1 MMGQTIKIFID
12 AHVFDGPFQGTTTFI
27 KGIYTALA
35 QKPGVELYLAAHD
48 VENLRRHFPPSPQI
62 FLIRYKSRSP
72 FRRLGWEIPRLIR
85 RYGIHY
91 AHFQYIV
98 PPLKNCRFIVTTH
111 DVIFSDYPGEFT
123 RTYRIVKKLLY
134 RRSAQ
139 KADLLTTVSE
149 YSRRSIEKHL
159 GINAKQ
165 VHVIPNGVHGKFF
178 DGYDPQ
184 EPLQMLKQKY
194 GLRKFILYV
203 SRMEPRKNHAL
214 LLRSFLD
221 LGLYEQGFHLVL
233 IGAKTLDVPGF
244 DELMN
249 GLPPQIESRI
259 LVLEQATEEEL
270 LLFYQAASL
279 FVYPSRAEGFGIP
292 PLEAAALKRPVVCSS
307 TSAMSEFSF
316 FGEDHVDPDNYELFR
331 NRIAKALADNDQ
343 GRRESVSRLIK
354 DRYCW
359 QRSADKLYKLILEDR
374 EKLN

>member
-1 MMGQTIKIFID
+1 MGQRIKIFID

-35 QKPGVELYLAAHD
+35 QNPGVELYLAAHD
-48 VENLRRHFPPSPQI
+48 LENLRRHFPSSPQI
-62 FLIRYKSRSP
+62 FLVQYKSRSP
-72 FRRLGWEIPRLIR
+72 FSRLGWEIPRFIR

-98 PPLKNCRFIVTTH
+98 PPVKNCRFIVTTH
-111 DVIFSDYPGEFT
+111 DVIFSDYPEEF
-123 RTYRIVKKLLY
+123 RRSYRIVKKLLY

-139 KADLLTTVSE
+139 KSDLLTTVSE

-159 GINAKQ
+159 GINADQ
-165 VHVIPNGVHGKFF
+165 VHVIPNGVHRKFF
-178 DGYDPQ
+178 EGYDRR
-184 EPLQMLKQKY
+184 EPLNMLKQKY
-194 GLRKFILYV
+194 GLRKFILFV

-221 LGLYEQGFHLVL
+221 LGLYEQGYHLVF
-233 IGAKTLDVPGF
+233 IGARTLHVPDF
-244 DELMN
+244 DELLN

-270 LLFYQAASL
+270 LLFYRAASL

-316 FGEDHVDPDNYELFR
+316 FGEDHVDPDNYEQFR
-331 NRIAKALADNDQ
+331 DRIAQALADNDES
-343 GRRESVSRLIK
+343 RRESLSRLIQDK
-354 DRYCW
+354 YCW
-359 QRSADKLYKLILEDR
+359 QRSADKLYQLILEDR